1 MTDVCAALV
10 RVDWFSLDS
19 SVEGGECHT
28 FTVPVEERH
37 KRRNV
42 RHPSGQRLLHVL
54 VVIQLHALTEVRNVS
69 Q

>member
-1 MTDVCAALV
+1 MRDVGAALA

-28 FTVPVEERH
+28 FTVPDEERH
-37 KRRNV
+37 KRRNI
-42 RHPSGQRLLHVL
+42 RNLSGQRLLHVL